1 MCRKII
7 IFVLSTSSDYNNLC
21 ENIIRDPLYNVN
33 AFMPN
38 FLVFLITFVSIVTL
52 FLLVFLI
59 YKSRHSGNTGNQETF
74 YQLFN
79 DLRKELQQTTN
90 LQRKEM
96 QDRLEGIHDK
106 LVQNISSSSNMLQ
119 SHFSQTNQIIKNV
132 TEKLTTLDETNK
144 QVLSFSEQ
152 MKSLED
158 ILKNPKHRGIL
169 GEYWLETL
177 LGQVLSPGQYQMQY
191 DLGIDEDSG
200 QKLIPDAV
208 IFVKDFIIPIDAKFS
223 LENYNRLVKENDN
236 SQKERFERDF
246 KADIKKR
253 IDETSRYI
261 QPAKGTTNFAFMFV
275 PAEGVFHNLIMTNVG
290 AANINTRNLIEYAFE
305 KKVMIVSPTSF
316 FAYLQTVL
324 LGLRA
329 LQIEESVKE
338 IQKQTEHL
346 MHHLAAYEEHHNK
359 IGKHLETS
367 MRAYVTASGEL
378 KKIDKD
384 IFRITEGVAG
394 NQLQPQEIIM
404 SSSTDDGPNTDA

>member
-1 MCRKII
+1 MSNFL
-7 IFVLSTSSDYNNLC
+7 IFFVISTSILT
-21 ENIIRDPLYNVN
+21 
-33 AFMPN
+33 
-38 FLVFLITFVSIVTL
+38 FLLLL
-52 FLLVFLI
+52 FLLF
-59 YKSRHSGNTGNQETF
+59 KSSPNKNINSEDSF

-177 LGQVLSPGQYQMQY
+177 LGQVLSPGQYRMQF
-191 DLGIDEDSG
+191 DPGIDEDSG

-223 LENYNRLVKENDN
+223 LENYNRLVKENDD

-261 QPAKGTTNFAFMFV
+261 QPTKGTTNFAFMFV
-275 PAEGVFHNLIMTNVG
+275 PAEGVFHNLITANVG
-290 AANINTRNLIEYAFE
+290 ASSINTKNLIEYAFE

-338 IQKQTEHL
+338 IQKQAEQL
-346 MHHLAAYEEHHNK
+346 MRHMKSYEDHHNK
-359 IGKHLETS
+359 IGKHLETTV
-367 MRAYVTASGEL
+367 RAYTASSGEL

-384 IFRITEGVAG
+384 IFRITEGAAG
-394 NQLQPQEIIM
+394 NQLQPQEILI
-404 SSSTDDGPNTDA
+404 SSP